1 MSEGLGVSSPG
12 AGSVRPEEFVER
24 LQEQLARLGS
34 IDDARA
40 RETAEDL
47 VSSLMELYGEG
58 LHRIVGALEAG
69 GPPGQSIWEALIEDG
84 VVASLL
90 LIHGLYPVP
99 LEARVE
105 EALDRV
111 RPYMESH
118 GGNVE
123 LVGLEGDIAHL
134 SLMGSCNGCGAS
146 TSTLELAVKQALEE
160 AAPDLLGI
168 EVEGVVEPPA
178 PRLGVGK
185 SLPVINAAAPKGGW
199 TDVGAISV
207 AGGEMAS
214 LVVSGTRVLVARV
227 GGVLLAYKDACA
239 GCGTPLAAGE
249 LRDGVLTCPSC
260 GRRFELPLAG
270 RIVGTDEPLQLIP
283 IPLLAENGSVRI
295 AAGV

>member
-1 MSEGLGVSSPG
+1 MSEGLGISSPE
-12 AGSVRPEEFVER
+12 AGHARPEEFVER
-24 LQEQLARLGS
+24 LQELLARLGS
-34 IDDARA
+34 IDDVRA

-58 LHRIVGALEAG
+58 LYRIVGALDAG
-69 GPPGQSIWEALIEDG
+69 GPQGHSIRDALVGDG

-99 LEARVE
+99 LEIRVE

-123 LVGLEGDIAHL
+123 LVGLESEVAHL
-134 SLMGSCNGCGAS
+134 RLTGSCNGCGAS
-146 TSTLELAVKQALEE
+146 ASTLELAVKQALEE

-168 EVEGVVEPPA
+168 EVEGVVDPPA
-178 PRLGVGK
+178 PRRGIGK
-185 SLPVINAAAPKGGW
+185 SLPVINAAAPQAGW

-207 AGGEMAS
+207 AAGEVRS

-227 GGVLLAYKDACA
+227 GGALLAYRDACA
-239 GCGTPLAAGE
+239 GCGAPLAAGE
-249 LRDGVLTCPSC
+249 LRDGILTCPSC
-260 GRRFELPLAG
+260 DRRFELPLAG
-270 RIVGTDEPLQLIP
+270 RIVGTDDPLQLTP

-295 AAGV
+295 AAGA